1 MEPIRQPIRTF
12 IDRRNDVV
20 ESDVKEVRE
29 HPGAPI
35 DSYRTLVE
43 RVANIAFANPEFVL
57 LFRGQTNDYK
67 ERHGS
72 TLFPSMFR
80 KQFDGGIDSYPL
92 KERYEELRRA
102 EYDLVEAL
110 RHTEYGKRISRSQL
124 LRWAII
130 QHYEICP
137 TPLLDLTHSLLVA
150 ASFAFANARDAEDHV
165 YLFVLGVPQIN
176 GSITVTSDQNI
187 QLIRLASVCPPT
199 TLRPYF
205 QEGYLLGTYPLLD
218 TVDEKMHYPREEVD
232 CAKRLVAKF
241 RLKRVD
247 FWRDG
252 FSPMHD
258 TALYPYETNEITEAI
273 TSLRGR
279 QESNW

>member
-12 IDRRNDVV
+12 VDQRENLV
-20 ESDVKEVRE
+20 EVDVKEVRE
-29 HPGAPI
+29 GRGASI
-35 DSYRTLVE
+35 DSYRGLVE

-57 LFRGQTNDYK
+57 LFRGQSNDYQ
-67 ERHGS
+67 ERQGS

-80 KQFDGGIDSYPL
+80 KTFEGGIDSYPL
-92 KERYEELRRA
+92 RQRYEELMGA
-102 EYDLVEAL
+102 EHNLVEAL
-110 RHTEYGKRISRSQL
+110 RHTEYGTRISRSQL

-150 ASFAFANARDAEDHV
+150 ASFAFANSREDEDHV
-165 YLFVLGVPQIN
+165 YLYVLGVPQIS
-176 GSITVTSDQNI
+176 GSITVTSDQSI

-241 RLKRVD
+241 RLCRAD
-247 FWRDG
+247 FWHHG

-258 TALYPYETNEITEAI
+258 TALYPEETNEITDAI

-279 QESNW
+279 Q